1 MTSTLLKAL
10 PKKATMY
17 LTILNSFFATYQE
30 IGYTNRILQ
39 PEQKFLDVADTAY
52 QVTNKD
58 IPPVTI

>member
-1 MTSTLLKAL
+1 MDNKITHDFYTLLKAL

-39 PEQKFLDVADTAY
+39 PEQ
-52 QVTNKD
+52 NS
-58 IPPVTI
+58 